1 MRTKQAT
8 PTRTQHAA
16 VLCKPRQIQYICQYA
31 FIFPAIMPALPHP
44 DALPQILLQDDPAL
58 FQALLDNELGGI
70 YLIQD
75 NRFGK
80 YPPAKP
86 GALVC

>member
-1 MRTKQAT
+1 MS
-8 PTRTQHAA
+8 
-16 VLCKPRQIQYICQYA
+16 
-31 FIFPAIMPALPHP
+31 ALPPP
-44 DALPQILLQDDPAL
+44 DELAQFLLQDHPAL